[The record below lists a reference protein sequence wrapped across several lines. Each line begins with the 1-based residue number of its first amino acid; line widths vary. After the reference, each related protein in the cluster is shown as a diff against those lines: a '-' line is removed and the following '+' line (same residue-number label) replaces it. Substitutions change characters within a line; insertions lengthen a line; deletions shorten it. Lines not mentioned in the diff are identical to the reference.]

1 MRYKNSLKR
10 KISGKSEERIY
21 EAMKPEVNFK
31 RLKEVR
37 QVKRNRIVLDWIG
50 CSRVLQAVQYRE
62 AQNRREWQ
70 GNECQELFK
79 GYKGL
84 HSHRTDFKREENL
97 LDFRMY
103 CFFN

>member
-37 QVKRNRIVLDWIG
+37 QVKRNRIVLD
-50 CSRVLQAVQYRE
+50 
-62 AQNRREWQ
+62 
-70 GNECQELFK
+70 
-79 GYKGL
+79 
-84 HSHRTDFKREENL
+84 
-97 LDFRMY
+97 
-103 CFFN
+103 